1 MQTESLTTTNL
12 SLPQVAHRLECL
24 EQQVQL
30 IQTRFPHQP
39 IIPRFEFVLEINGE
53 TVWSGLDLPH
63 QYEVLRQQYPEKEL
77 VISWRSSPE
86 VWI

>member
-1 MQTESLTTTNL
+1 MKTESLTTTNFT
-12 SLPQVAHRLECL
+12 LPQVIYRLEQL

-30 IQTRFPHQP
+30 IQTRFPYQTTL
-39 IIPRFEFVLEINGE
+39 PRFEFVLELDGE
-53 TVWSGLDLPH
+53 MVWSGLDLPH